1 MILDIQGLGKFYSQ
15 MDNQLHILSDLRFQ
29 LNENEIVSIVGPS
42 GSGKST
48 LLSILGAIDQDYK
61 GSVKILDSEIKE
73 LTQNQL
79 TSFRAKHIGI
89 IFQQYHLVS
98 HLTAV
103 ENVLIALEIN
113 EIADAEKKASH
124 WLDKVGLKKREHHFP
139 SQLSG
144 GEAQRVAIARA
155 LALEPQ
161 LLLADE
167 PSGNLDIE
175 TGQKVMDLLFDL
187 IKQNKTSCV
196 LVTHNLE
203 LAARADRR
211 LLLKNGRLE

>member
-1 MILDIQGLGKFYSQ
+1 MILNIQGLDKYYSQ
-15 MDNQLHILSDLRFQ
+15 LDNKLHILNSLDFQ
-29 LNENEIVSIVGPS
+29 LKENEIVSIVGPS

-48 LLSILGAIDQDYK
+48 LLSILGAIDQDYS
-61 GSVKILDSEIKE
+61 GSVKILDAEIKA

-79 TSFRAKHIGI
+79 TAFRAKHIGI

-98 HLTAV
+98 HLTAY

-113 EIADAEKKASH
+113 EVRDAEKKASF
-124 WLDKVGLKKREHHFP
+124 WLDKVGLKKRENHFP
-139 SQLSG
+139 NQLSG

-187 IKQNKTSCV
+187 IRQNRTSCV

>member
-1 MILDIQGLGKFYSQ
+1 MILNIQGLNKYYSQ
-15 MDNQLHILSDLRFQ
+15 MDNRLHILNGLFFQ

-48 LLSILGAIDQDYK
+48 LLSILGAIDQDYE
-61 GSVKILDSEIKE
+61 GSVKILDSEIKG

-79 TSFRAKHIGI
+79 TAFRAKNIGI

-98 HLTAV
+98 HLTAF

-113 EIADAEKKASH
+113 EIADAEKKASY

-139 SQLSG
+139 NQLSG